1 MVMMMMMVMMVPM
14 MVAMMVVTKWLE
26 VLEVLQGRGVGG
38 VAPHI
43 PALNENLPVPELI
56 SLTLCVWSRCSR
68 VIGED

>member
-1 MVMMMMMVMMVPM
+1 MVMMMMMVM

-43 PALNENLPVPELI
+43 PALDENLPVPELI
-56 SLTLCVWSRCSR
+56 SLTLCVCG
-68 VIGED
+68 VDVQG

>member
-1 MVMMMMMVMMVPM
+1 MVMMMMMVM

-43 PALNENLPVPELI
+43 PALDENLPVPELL
-56 SLTLCVWSRCSR
+56 SLTLCVWIRCSR

>member
-1 MVMMMMMVMMVPM
+1 MVMMMMMMM

-26 VLEVLQGRGVGG
+26 VLEVLQGRGGGG

-43 PALNENLPVPELI
+43 PALDENLPVPELL
-56 SLTLCVWSRCSR
+56 SLTLCVWIRCSR

>member
-1 MVMMMMMVMMVPM
+1 MMVMMMMMVM

-43 PALNENLPVPELI
+43 PALDENLPVPELI
-56 SLTLCVWSRCSR
+56 SLTLCVCGLD
-68 VIGED
+68 VQG

>member
-1 MVMMMMMVMMVPM
+1 MVMMIVMVM

-43 PALNENLPVPELI
+43 PALDENLPVPELI
-56 SLTLCVWSRCSR
+56 SLTLCVWIRCSR

>member
-1 MVMMMMMVMMVPM
+1 MVMMIVMVM

-43 PALNENLPVPELI
+43 PALDENLPVPELI
-56 SLTLCVWSRCSR
+56 SLTLCAWIRCSR